1 MLCFAWPGNI
11 RQLRNVLR
19 FALAVSDGQ
28 TITAADLPQEL
39 NEQVGPGTAMLP
51 PPVPA
56 VASGGEDCEAA
67 PLLDALVRHKWSV
80 TKVSEELNLARA
92 TVYRYM
98 KKYGIVPPNQR

>member
-1 MLCFAWPGNI
+1 MPAAP
-11 RQLRNVLR
+11 
-19 FALAVSDGQ
+19 AVSA
-28 TITAADLPQEL
+28 IAA
-39 NEQVGPGTAMLP
+39 
-51 PPVPA
+51 
-56 VASGGEDCEAA
+56 GGEDCDAA

>member
-1 MLCFAWPGNI
+1 VVPVI
-11 RQLRNVLR
+11 
-19 FALAVSDGQ
+19 
-28 TITAADLPQEL
+28 AA
-39 NEQVGPGTAMLP
+39 
-51 PPVPA
+51 
-56 VASGGEDCEAA
+56 GGEDCEAA